1 MAASSMALSS
11 PSFAGKAVQVAPS
24 SSELFGNG
32 RVSMRKSVKAPV
44 SNSPWYGPDRV
55 KYLGPFSGE
64 APSYLTGEFPGDYG
78 WDTAGLS
85 ADPETFAKNRELEV
99 IHSRW
104 AMLGALGCVFPELL
118 ARNGVK
124 FGEAVWF
131 KAGSQIF
138 SEGGLDY
145 LGNPS
150 LVHAQSILAIWATQ
164 VILMGA
170 VEGYRVAGGP
180 LGEIVDPLY
189 PGGSF
194 DPLGLAEDP
203 EAFAELKVKELK
215 NGRLAMFSMFGFFVQ
230 AIVTGKGPLEN
241 LADHLADP
249 VNNNAW
255 AFATNFVPGNLKFA
269 GSQIFSE
276 GGLDYLG
283 NPSLVHAQSILA
295 IWATQVILMGAVE
308 GYRVAGGPLGEIVDP
323 LYPGGSFDPLGLAE
337 DPEAFAELK
346 VKELKNGRLAM
357 FSMFGFFVQAIV
369 TGKGPLENLAD
380 HLADP
385 VNNNAWAFATNFVP
399 GK

>member
-1 MAASSMALSS
+1 MAATMALSS
-11 PSFAGKAVQVAPS
+11 PSFAGQAVKLAPAAPRS
-24 SSELFGNG
+24 SARGGF
-32 RVSMRKSVKAPV
+32 
-44 SNSPWYGPDRV
+44 PWYGLDRV

-85 ADPETFAKNRELEV
+85 ADPETFGKNRELEV

-124 FGEAVWF
+124 FGKAVWF

-164 VILMGA
+164 VILMDHRP
-170 VEGYRVAGGP
+170 V
-180 LGEIVDPLY
+180 Y

-194 DPLGLAEDP
+194 DPLGLADDP
-203 EAFAELKVKELK
+203 EAFAELKVKEIK

-255 AFATNFVPGNLKFA
+255 A
-269 GSQIFSE
+269 
-276 GGLDYLG
+276 Y
-283 NPSLVHAQSILA
+283 
-295 IWATQVILMGAVE
+295 
-308 GYRVAGGPLGEIVDP
+308 
-323 LYPGGSFDPLGLAE
+323 
-337 DPEAFAELK
+337 
-346 VKELKNGRLAM
+346 
-357 FSMFGFFVQAIV
+357 
-369 TGKGPLENLAD
+369 
-380 HLADP
+380 
-385 VNNNAWAFATNFVP
+385 ATNFVP